1 MRDYLAD
8 YPTYRLL
15 WNCSW
20 PIGLGEN
27 PEAQLPP
34 SRYVYRHRSR
44 MSVNGFCNIIWIQ
57 ARENLE
63 PVNLIE
69 KTPCHINL
77 SVNGVYPTVS

>member
-1 MRDYLAD
+1 
-8 YPTYRLL
+8 
-15 WNCSW
+15 
-20 PIGLGEN
+20 
-27 PEAQLPP
+27 
-34 SRYVYRHRSR
+34 